1 MPTDI
6 PAAVERIARNQPHLA
21 ASEIGSMLG
30 VTRQYVD
37 RILREAGFVRMY
49 VPPESTSLAT
59 AQFASRAGHAKARAR
74 AVRTGR

>member
-6 PAAVERIARNQPHLA
+6 PAAVERIARAQPHLA
-21 ASEIGSMLG
+21 ASEIGTMLG

-49 VPPESTSLAT
+49 VPPEKNVSLA
-59 AQFASRAGHAKARAR
+59 AARFASGAGHAKARKPR
-74 AVRTGR
+74 SV